1 MRLCHNNVTFVCECF
16 YRSCLTIRFRLEEKF
31 IVTKL
36 WHYTIMS
43 KGRDL
48 LMSILYWYYWLY
60 MARPKGLEPLTYWLE
75 VSCSIQLS
83 YGRCGKKRVYWTN
96 SSYHQSQLYQASPYG
111 CHILFSCNNHRVVSI
126 QALPRCL
133 YSCLRFSFSL
143 KPKKW
148 SFWSTSL

>member
-1 MRLCHNNVTFVCECF
+1 MSVKTIF
-16 YRSCLTIRFRLEEKF
+16 YKSLDLPASSGFKKNTTGFQIQYWKWTIWIRGLISGKIGIWMLMIPTLSWLARPERLER
-31 IVTKL
+31 
-36 WHYTIMS
+36 S
-43 KGRDL
+43 
-48 LMSILYWYYWLY
+48 
-60 MARPKGLEPLTYWLE
+60 TYWLE

-83 YGRCGKKRVYWTN
+83 YGRFGKKRVYWTN

-126 QALPRCL
+126 QAFPICL

-148 SFWSTSL
+148 SFWSASL